1 MKKRLTIA
9 VAIFILIS
17 SCNHRKDKDKDKLR
31 IDLDSAIS
39 DFSIQNIQIDESE
52 THVLNELE
60 QWETLRRESVVFP
73 QENESN
79 GFSQNG
85 FSQVKPIYFNSELLN
100 AKITRNYPNGKLKY
114 EADCINGWIEGTTKT
129 YDSLGN
135 LTHRFNYKE
144 GKLNGVCEIYHPNNK
159 LARSIPMSN
168 GKVNG
173 TEKAYYENGN
183 LSFEGESS
191 NGEKSGTHIYYF
203 ISGIKS
209 HILPYSF
216 GIRPHSWIE
225 NSTEMGYRAN
235 GDFFEYFEN
244 GDIKYKAK
252 YVNGRPEGQVVA
264 YYEKD
269 KLEYI
274 QNWQNGR
281 IVGEVKSFYK
291 NGQLESVGKFNQHGE
306 EIGEWREYCQSG
318 NLRLRINFDKG
329 KIIEQHYFNCND
341 EENGE
346 DIRATYHCVESRY

>member
-1 MKKRLTIA
+1 MKRRITII
-9 VAIFILIS
+9 VAMFLLFS
-17 SCNHRKDKDKDKLR
+17 NCKESKKNSVN
-31 IDLDSAIS
+31 IDLDSALSDLSIENVVTINYIPPNHIIASNFNTS
-39 DFSIQNIQIDESE
+39 DFIKDVDLVAFPTGNEES
-52 THVLNELE
+52 
-60 QWETLRRESVVFP
+60 WD
-73 QENESN
+73 
-79 GFSQNG
+79 FSQAILIKYHNE
-85 FSQVKPIYFNSELLN
+85 PLN
-100 AKITRNYPNGKLKY
+100 ATIARTYPNGKLKF
-114 EADCINGWIEGTTKT
+114 EAECVDGWIEGTTKT

-183 LSFEGESS
+183 LSFEGEMS
-191 NGEKSGTHIYYF
+191 NGEKSGTHIYFF
-203 ISGIKS
+203 ISGRKS
-209 HILPYSF
+209 HILPFSF
-216 GIRPHSWIE
+216 GIRPHSFFKD
-225 NSTEMGYRAN
+225 STEMGYRAN

-252 YVNGRPEGQVVA
+252 YVNGQPEGQVVA

-274 QNWQNGR
+274 ENWQNGH
-281 IVGEVKSFYK
+281 IVGEAKSFYE
-291 NGQLESVGKFNQHGE
+291 NGQLQYVGKFNQHGE
-306 EIGEWREYCQSG
+306 EIGEWREYFQSG

-341 EENGE
+341 TENVE
-346 DIRATYHCVESRY
+346 DLRTRFPGAESRY